1 MTARRF
7 FALARR
13 SARRLALL
21 LAFGAMAQAP
31 AQNLT
36 QGRFEVL
43 DVYVESAQPLAAYQ
57 FELTERAG
65 QMQVV
70 GIEGGEARAF
80 AEAPYYDR
88 EAVARG
94 AADKII
100 VASFS
105 LDAPAFLPVGR
116 TRVASVH
123 VRLTGTE
130 EPDYDLSLVAAGTAD
145 GASVPAKIALAPRA
159 GR

>member
-1 MTARRF
+1 MTGRRL
-7 FALARR
+7 FAV
-13 SARRLALL
+13 SRRLAFL
-21 LAFGAMAQAP
+21 LAFGVIAQAA
-31 AQNLT
+31 AQNVT
-36 QGRFEVL
+36 PGKFEVL
-43 DVYVESAQPLAAYQ
+43 DVYVQSAEPLAAWQ

-65 QMQVV
+65 RMQVV
-70 GIEGGEARAF
+70 GIEGGEATAF

-88 EAVARG
+88 EAVERG

-105 LDAPAFLPVGR
+105 LDAPAALPVGR

-123 VRLTGTE
+123 VRLTGTG
-130 EPDYDLSLVAAGTAD
+130 EPDYELRLVTAGNAD
-145 GASVPAKIALAPRA
+145 GAAIPAEITLATRT